1 MRVAPLVLL
10 SGAVA
15 LSLAIGVAGASDSAG
30 YAQIVAVRADGSGV
44 KNLTHWRFDDEWP
57 AISPDGR
64 RIAFVRTA
72 SSPGLWIMNADGS
85 GQRKIANVPGAHEVS
100 PDWSPDGKRIVFVSM
115 TPCEPYFCSDLH
127 LWLVR
132 PDGSGLRKIGQN
144 VRQPWRPLWSPDG
157 KRLLLGQALDPDAA
171 IGPLLVLRV
180 ADGVAWKLG
189 GSGGGEVSTFEDWSW
204 SPDGRRV
211 AYMASNGDTRDAYVE
226 GARGRGRRLL
236 AHFVF
241 GVQWSP
247 AGGEIAVVKRF
258 GRSTVRLATV
268 PVRGGPAHPLA
279 SASAERFA
287 WDRSGRRLA
296 LFHGFDPVEVVGRD
310 GRHRRTVSRR
320 AGWASAIDPDLPAG
334 PGPGPWSW
342 SADGRT
348 FVYGA
353 TP

>member
-1 MRVAPLVLL
+1 MRVATLL
-10 SGAVA
+10 RLSSAVA
-15 LSLAIGVAGASDSAG
+15 FSLAIGVAGASSRAG
-30 YAQIVAVRADGSGV
+30 YSQIVAVRAYKSGV
-44 KNLTHWRFDDEWP
+44 TNLTHWRFDDEWP
-57 AISPDGR
+57 AVSPDGR

-85 GQRKIANVPGAHEVS
+85 GQRKVANVPGAHEVS
-100 PDWSPDGKRIVFVSM
+100 PDWSPDGKRIAFVSM

-132 PDGSGLRKIGQN
+132 PDGSGLRKIGRT
-144 VRQPWRPLWSPDG
+144 VKQPWRPLWSPDG
-157 KRLLLGQALDPDAA
+157 KRLLLGQIFDPDGNV
-171 IGPLLVLRV
+171 GPLVVLRV
-180 ADGVAWKLG
+180 ANGAMWKLG

-247 AGGEIAVVKRF
+247 AGGEIAVIKRF

-268 PVRGGPAHPLA
+268 PARGGTAHPIG

-287 WDRSGRRLA
+287 WDRSGSRLA
-296 LFHGFDPVEVVGRD
+296 LFHGFEPVEVVGRD

-320 AGWASAIDPDLPAG
+320 AGWASASDPDLPAG

-348 FVYGA
+348 FVYPA